1 MKFYS
6 FHLDPDP
13 ITLVP
18 KLDLD
23 IVKVY
28 VGDQIEV
35 AGSSGSKVTARK
47 HRQTDRQ
54 TRLKL
59 IPNYIQGHS
68 RKKRLSAV
76 SAPI

>member
-1 MKFYS
+1 MRFYS
-6 FHLDPDP
+6 FDLDPVL

-23 IVKVY
+23 IVKMY

-54 TRLKL
+54 TRLEL

-76 SAPI
+76 SALI